1 MNHLINQKKVH
12 KRLLLQIS
20 KLQTKIKANTLIYIN
35 VTKTSNTKKFWK
47 SVQISEVGALNAA
60 KVSVD
65 QEIMQEKS
73 TSKVQRRQL
82 MNDVNIIEYRYLI
95 KLIFNYTCS

>member
-1 MNHLINQKKVH
+1 M
-12 KRLLLQIS
+12 LQIS

-82 MNDVNIIEYRYLI
+82 MKDVNII
-95 KLIFNYTCS
+95 

>member
-12 KRLLLQIS
+12 KRLLLHIS